1 MELRRQKRYK
11 LTAPTLFMWAFRD
24 GEPQSG
30 RGIVRDINTLGVYVL
45 TEAVPPVGA
54 RVQMEIA
61 LPKLTATGT
70 GMQLT
75 CEGVVLRSESEDATT
90 RGFAASAQFY
100 PETADVML
108 AQWNASG
115 KKH

>member
-1 MELRRQKRYK
+1 
-11 LTAPTLFMWAFRD
+11 MWAFRD

-30 RGIVRDINTLGVYVL
+30 RGITRDINTLGVFVL
-45 TEAVPPVGA
+45 TDALPPVGA

-61 LPKLTATGT
+61 LPKLTATGM

-75 CEGVVLRSESEDATT
+75 CEGVVLRCESGDATK

-100 PETADVML
+100 PDSAAMML
-108 AQWNASG
+108 ATWNVTA
-115 KKH
+115 KKV

>member
-1 MELRRQKRYK
+1 MELRKQKRYK
-11 LTAPTLFMWAFRD
+11 LSAPVLFMSALHD

-30 RGIVRDINTLGVYVL
+30 RGITRDINTFGVYVITDAL
-45 TEAVPPVGA
+45 PPVGA

-61 LPKLTATGT
+61 LPKLTDTGS

-75 CEGVVLRSESEDATT
+75 CEGVVLRCESDDATK

-100 PETADVML
+100 PETADVVL
-108 AQWNASG
+108 SQLKVSG
-115 KKH
+115 KPI

>member
-11 LTAPTLFMWAFRD
+11 LRAPALFMWAFHD
-24 GEPQSG
+24 EEPQSG
-30 RGIVRDINTLGVYVL
+30 RGIIRDINTLGVYVM
-45 TEAVPPVGA
+45 TDASPPVGA

-75 CEGVVLRSESEDATT
+75 CEGVVLRCESENAATP
-90 RGFAASAQFY
+90 GFAASAQFY
-100 PETADVML
+100 PEAIGVLL
-108 AQWNASG
+108 AQWTVSG
-115 KKH
+115 TKH